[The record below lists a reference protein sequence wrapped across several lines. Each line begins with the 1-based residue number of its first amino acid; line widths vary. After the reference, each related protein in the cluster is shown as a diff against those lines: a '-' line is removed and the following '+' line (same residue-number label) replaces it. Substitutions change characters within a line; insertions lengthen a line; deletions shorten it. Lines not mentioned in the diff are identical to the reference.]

1 MEVYSNISLQIL
13 NHNNV
18 KYYYDEYFSFNNSIN
33 NDTKIIHID
42 YYFKP
47 IFEMELM
54 KFFLE
59 KFKDSSNIY
68 LITNNLNNFQIRNQS
83 DLLFDLI
90 KFYNL
95 TYISLESVL
104 GSKYI
109 EDCSIKNLTEFQ
121 FPYNYI
127 QQKKL
132 RDLYNKIYLYNKFPK
147 IKVICVDFDNTL
159 FEGVIGEL
167 NSFEDIFKNSA
178 PIFHIFHEFLKKIK
192 ESGLLLCLVTKNN
205 LQNIQFFLKKNKMPL
220 RIEDFLFIK
229 SNWHKKSIS
238 IKEIAVQLNINTDTF
253 LFIDDSDFE
262 LEEVSQNISDIR
274 VIKFIKDFEYFEAQ
288 FLNNPLFYK
297 KNLTKEDINKT
308 VLYEEEFKR
317 KSQLKNTNLI
327 DDKFNLS
334 LFKLFKIQLSF
345 KINSDIDFERVS
357 QMSEKTNQFNLNK
370 LELTKEGLFRLIKQ
384 GHNIY
389 SCSSKDKYGDYGI
402 IGYIIFNK
410 SNQILNYVISC
421 RALSRNIEYKFLD
434 YCIDKQKI
442 TNNITFFFKKTERN
456 EPANLFLTS
465 LNEYYEEKNKVIRI
479 KNVY

>member
-18 KYYYDEYFSFNNSIN
+18 KYYYDEYFSFNNSIT

-47 IFEMELM
+47 IFEMELI
-54 KFFLE
+54 KIFLE
-59 KFKDSSNIY
+59 KFKNSSDIY

-104 GSKYI
+104 GSKYMK
-109 EDCSIKNLTEFQ
+109 DCSIKNLTEFQ

-132 RDLYNKIYLYNKFPK
+132 RDLHKKIYSHNKFPK
-147 IKVICVDFDNTL
+147 IKVICIDFDNTL

-178 PIFHIFHEFLKKIK
+178 PIFLIFHEFLKKIK
-192 ESGLLLCLVTKNN
+192 QSGLLLCLVTKNN
-205 LQNIQFFLKKNKMPL
+205 LSEIKLFFEKNKMPL
-220 RIEDFLFIK
+220 QIEDFLIVK
-229 SNWHKKSIS
+229 SNWNKKSIS
-238 IKEIAVQLNINTDTF
+238 IEEISIQLNIDTNTF

-262 LEEVSQNISDIR
+262 LEEVSQNISNIR
-274 VIKFIKDFEYFEAQ
+274 TIKFINDFEYFEAQ

-297 KNLTKEDINKT
+297 NKLTKEDISKT
-308 VLYEEEFKR
+308 ALYKEEFKR

-334 LFKLFKIQLSF
+334 LFKLLKIQLSF

-370 LELTKEGLFRLIKQ
+370 LELTKEDLLRLIKQ

-421 RALSRNIEYKFLD
+421 RALSRHIEYKFLD
-434 YCIDKQKI
+434 YCINMQKI
-442 TNNITFFFKKTERN
+442 TKSITFFFKKTERN
-456 EPANLFLTS
+456 QPANLFLKS
-465 LNEYYEEKNKVIRI
+465 LEEYYEEKNKVIRI
-479 KNVY
+479 ENIH